1 MNAYLPELRRQG
13 LLPRPAWDLFDRM
26 FEDFGLGLA
35 KDREWIPSLDV
46 AENEGEYVVTA
57 EIPGLAKEDIDISL
71 SEGLLTIKGE
81 KRQEKKE
88 ETDTYHVMER
98 SYGSFS
104 RSLRVPNGVDLAGV
118 KAETADGVL
127 KIVLPKTEEEKTRK
141 IEIN

>member
-1 MNAYLPELRRQG
+1 MNEYLPELRRQG
-13 LLPRPAWDLFDRM
+13 LLARPAWDLFDRM

-35 KDREWIPSLDV
+35 RDREWIPSLDV

>member
-1 MNAYLPELRRQG
+1 MSAYLPEIRRQG
-13 LLPRPAWDLFDRM
+13 LLARPAWDLFDRM

-35 KDREWIPSLDV
+35 REKEWIPSLDV
-46 AENEGEYVVTA
+46 TENDGEYVLTA

-81 KRQEKKE
+81 KKQEKKE
-88 ETDTYHVMER
+88 ETDTYHVVER

-104 RSLRVPNGVDLAGV
+104 RSLRIPSGVDLAGV

-127 KIVLPKTEEEKTRK
+127 KVVLPKVEEEKSRK
-141 IEIN
+141 IKIN